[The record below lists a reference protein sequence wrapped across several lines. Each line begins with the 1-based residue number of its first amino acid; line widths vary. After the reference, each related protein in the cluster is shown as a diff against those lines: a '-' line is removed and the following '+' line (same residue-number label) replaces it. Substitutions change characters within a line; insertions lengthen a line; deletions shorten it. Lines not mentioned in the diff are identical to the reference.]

1 LEYYFKEMMM
11 SEQDKRPVFM
21 GNFERFKKETQ
32 VKHEDVMRQ
41 TKKLNEKMTLALA
54 IATVAI
60 IASIASLAI

>member
-1 LEYYFKEMMM
+1 M

-41 TKKLNEKMTLALA
+41 AKKLNEKMTLALA

-60 IASIASLAI
+60 ITAIAALAI

>member
-1 LEYYFKEMMM
+1 MIM

-41 TKKLNEKMTLALA
+41 AKKLNEKMTLALA
-54 IATVAI
+54 MATVAI
-60 IASIASLAI
+60 ITAIAALAI